1 MAWAI
6 DPSHTGVSF
15 SVRHMMISTVRGEF
29 HKVSGT
35 VDFKPEHPAQ
45 SAIDVKIETAS
56 VDTRD
61 EKRDGHLKSADFFD
75 AEKFPVMEF
84 KSDKIEELSKTHGK
98 VHGTLTIKG
107 ISKPVVLDVEYNGM
121 QKAPW
126 GTTNAGFSAKG
137 KINRKDWGLNWNV
150 ALESGGILVGD
161 DVKIDI
167 EAEIVQQA

>member
-35 VDFKPEHPAQ
+35 VDFNADEPAK
-45 SAIDVKIETAS
+45 SAIDVKIDVAS

-107 ISKPVVLDVEYNGM
+107 VSKPVVLDVEYNGT
-121 QKAPW
+121 QKSPW

-161 DVKIDI
+161 DIKIDI
-167 EAEIVQQA
+167 EAEIVKQA

>member
-1 MAWAI
+1 
-6 DPSHTGVSF
+6 
-15 SVRHMMISTVRGEF
+15 MMISTVRGEF

-35 VDFKPEHPAQ
+35 VDFNADEPAK
-45 SAIDVKIETAS
+45 SAIDVKIDVAS

-107 ISKPVVLDVEYNGM
+107 VSKPVVLDVEYNGT
-121 QKAPW
+121 QKSPW

-161 DVKIDI
+161 DIKIDI
-167 EAEIVQQA
+167 EAEIVKQA